1 MDSVDNPASSGNGRS
16 RATGNRRTGRRGA
29 AQGRPAPGDS
39 RAGDRDGPDHD
50 PITTGGTAG
59 GQGDL
64 LDGER
69 AGLRGADLARD
80 ALKAAREKTARRA
93 EEQSRQD
100 RPKLRVVSGK
110 GRRRRWSGAGPD
122 DRDPQPFGRVVS
134 RVSMDRGWSSRLTDA
149 TVLGRWPQ
157 LVGPDVADHCTPVS
171 LRDGELTLQAESTAW
186 ATQLRTLQRQLL
198 TRLAAAVG
206 PDVVRRIR
214 VVGPSGPSWRHGP
227 RHVRGRGPRDTYG

>member
-1 MDSVDNPASSGNGRS
+1 MDTVDNPGESGNGRR
-16 RATGNRRTGRRGA
+16 RAAGNRRARARGADPAGRR
-29 AQGRPAPGDS
+29 PGD
-39 RAGDRDGPDHD
+39 GDTSGTDHGPV
-50 PITTGGTAG
+50 TGGVPG
-59 GQGDL
+59 EQGDL
-64 LDGER
+64 LGGER

-80 ALKAAREKTARRA
+80 ALRAARETSARKAGERA
-93 EEQSRQD
+93 EEA

-110 GRRRRWSGAGPD
+110 GKRRRWSGSGPD

-157 LVGPDVADHCTPVS
+157 LVGADVADHCTPVS

>member
-1 MDSVDNPASSGNGRS
+1 MDTVDNPGGSGNGR
-16 RATGNRRTGRRGA
+16 RRGTGNRRTRARGA
-29 AQGRPAPGDS
+29 GQGDGRPGDG
-39 RAGDRDGPDHD
+39 AGPDGGHG
-50 PITTGGTAG
+50 PVTGGG
-59 GQGDL
+59 VPGEQGDL
-64 LDGER
+64 LAGER

-80 ALKAAREKTARRA
+80 ALKAAREASARKAEERA
-93 EEQSRQD
+93 EQA

-110 GRRRRWSGAGPD
+110 GKRRRWSGSGPD

-157 LVGPDVADHCTPVS
+157 LVGADVADHCTPVS

-198 TRLAAAVG
+198 TRLSAAVG

>member
-1 MDSVDNPASSGNGRS
+1 M
-16 RATGNRRTGRRGA
+16 
-29 AQGRPAPGDS
+29 PGDKDDATA
-39 RAGDRDGPDHD
+39 RREGGPAGTEAG
-50 PITTGGTAG
+50 AG
-59 GQGDL
+59 GSGP
-64 LDGER
+64 
-69 AGLRGADLARD
+69 RGADLARD
-80 ALKAAREKTARRA
+80 ALRAAREASGRRGNA
-93 EEQSRQD
+93 TR
-100 RPKLRVVSGK
+100 
-110 GRRRRWSGAGPD
+110 GRRRRWSGPGPD
-122 DRDPQPFGRVVS
+122 DRDPQPFGRLVS
-134 RVSMDRGWSSRLTDA
+134 RVAMDRGWSTRLTDA

-198 TRLAAAVG
+198 SRLAAAVG